1 MPRTGLER
9 RTEERRT
16 QRLTLGELVMC
27 QEDPKQGHELET
39 EAPEHGQRGPT
50 EMNTYRGQKSKL
62 REVPWLTPQ
71 PRFTHPFLSTTWEF

>member
-1 MPRTGLER
+1 MLRMGLGR
-9 RTEERRT
+9 RIEGRRAL
-16 QRLTLGELVMC
+16 RLTLGELVMC

-62 REVPWLTPQ
+62 REAPRLAPQ

>member
-1 MPRTGLER
+1 MLRAGLGR
-9 RTEERRT
+9 RIEGRWA
-16 QRLTLGELVMC
+16 QRLTLGELVMR

-50 EMNTYRGQKSKL
+50 EMNTCRGRKSKL
-62 REVPWLTPQ
+62 REVPRLTSQ